1 MPLQCAGTVSDLQAA
16 KAGKLITA
24 AGVAYEYRS
33 FPDGMY
39 AMHATDPQCFAVTLV
54 RWAAPSAAPLPR
66 A

>member
-1 MPLQCAGTVSDLQAA
+1 MQAA